1 VSSPAPPPAVPPPE
15 APPAGRSGCARAAF
29 IGCGALALVL
39 LAVVVGLFLYVRR
52 NPTVLTDLMMN
63 QVQSHYAADVTE
75 EDKKDLRAAY
85 QEFRAAVAENRVNR
99 EAVRRVQVTFSGSR
113 SSTVDR
119 EQVHTLTRA
128 FREAAARP
136 ASAPAAPPGSPSPEP
151 HPTP

>member
-1 VSSPAPPPAVPPPE
+1 VSSPVPPAVPPIQ
-15 APPAGRSGCARAAF
+15 APAGRAGCARVAF

-52 NPTVLTDLMMN
+52 NPTFLTDLMMN
-63 QVQSHYAADVTE
+63 QIESHFASDVTE
-75 EDKKDLRAAY
+75 EDKRDLRAAY
-85 QEFRAAVAENRVNR
+85 QEFRSAVGEKRVNQ
-99 EAVRRVQVTFSGSR
+99 EAVRRVQVTFTSSR

-128 FREAAARP
+128 FREAAA
-136 ASAPAAPPGSPSPEP
+136 PAAPRAATPGAPQA